1 VDNLQSRGADYAKF
15 DALNVQVLG
24 ISSDSTFALKTQSDS
39 LKLPYPL
46 LSDRPPRTIERYGVM
61 APDKVRALRA
71 YFLIDEQGILRK
83 QWLLGLAG
91 DDIVFSSEPI
101 LKAVREMQNKK

>member
-1 VDNLQSRGADYAKF
+1 VANIEARGADNAKF
-15 DALNVQVLG
+15 DALNVQILA
-24 ISSDSTFALKTQSDS
+24 ISADSTFALKTQSDS

-46 LSDRPPRTIERYGVM
+46 LSDRPPKTIERYGVL

-71 YFLIDEQGILRK
+71 FFLIDQQGIVRK

-101 LKAVREMQNKK
+101 LKAIQELQGKR

>member
-1 VDNLQSRGADYAKF
+1 VANIEARGADYAKF
-15 DALNVQVLG
+15 DALNVQILA
-24 ISSDSTFALKTQSDS
+24 ISADSTFALKTQSDS

-46 LSDRPPRTIERYGVM
+46 LSDRPPKTIERYGIL

-71 YFLIDEQGILRK
+71 FFLIDQQGIVRK

-101 LKAVREMQNKK
+101 LKAIQELQGKR

>member
-1 VDNLQSRGADYAKF
+1 MANIEARGADHAKF
-15 DALNVQVLG
+15 EALNVQVLA
-24 ISSDSTFALKTQSDS
+24 ISSDSTFALKTQADS

-71 YFLIDEQGILRK
+71 FFLVDQQGIIRRR
-83 QWLLGLAG
+83 WLLGLAG

-101 LKAVREMQNKK
+101 LKAIQELQGKR

>member
-1 VDNLQSRGADYAKF
+1 VANLQARGADHAKF
-15 DALNVQVLG
+15 EALNVQVLG
-24 ISSDSTFALKTQSDS
+24 ISSDSPFALKTQSDS
-39 LKLPYPL
+39 LKLAYPL

-71 YFLIDEQGILRK
+71 YFLIDQQGILRK

-91 DDIVFSSEPI
+91 DDIVFTSEPI
-101 LKAVREMQNKK
+101 LKAVQELQNKR

>member
-1 VDNLQSRGADYAKF
+1 MANIEARGADYAKF
-15 DALNVQVLG
+15 DALNVQILA
-24 ISSDSTFALKTQSDS
+24 ISADSTFALKTQSDS

-46 LSDRPPRTIERYGVM
+46 LSDRPPKTIERYGIL

-71 YFLIDEQGILRK
+71 FFLIDQQGIVRK

-101 LKAVREMQNKK
+101 LKAIQELQGKR

>member
-1 VDNLQSRGADYAKF
+1 VDNIQARGADYAKF
-15 DALNVQVLG
+15 EALNVQVLG

-46 LSDRPPRTIERYGVM
+46 PSDRPPRTIERYGVV

-71 YFLIDEQGILRK
+71 FFLIDEQGIVRK
-83 QWLLGLAG
+83 QWLLGIAG

-101 LKAVREMQNKK
+101 LKAVLELQGKR

>member
-1 VDNLQSRGADYAKF
+1 M
-15 DALNVQVLG
+15 QVLG
-24 ISSDSTFALKTQSDS
+24 ISADSTFALKAQTDS

-46 LSDRPPRTIERYGVM
+46 LSDRPPRTIERYGVL

-71 YFLIDEQGILRK
+71 FFLIDQQGIVRK

-91 DDIVFSSEPI
+91 DEIVFSNEPI
-101 LKAVREMQNKK
+101 IKAVQEIQGKR

>member
-1 VDNLQSRGADYAKF
+1 MANIEARGADYAKF
-15 DALNVQVLG
+15 DALNVQILA
-24 ISSDSTFALKTQSDS
+24 ISADSTFALKTQSDS

-46 LSDRPPRTIERYGVM
+46 LSDRPPKTIERYGVL

-71 YFLIDEQGILRK
+71 FFLVDQQGIVRK

-91 DDIVFSSEPI
+91 DDIVFSNEPI
-101 LKAVREMQNKK
+101 LEAIQELQGKR

>member
-1 VDNLQSRGADYAKF
+1 MANIEARGADYAKF
-15 DALNVQVLG
+15 DALNVQILA
-24 ISSDSTFALKTQSDS
+24 ISADSTFALKTQSDS

-46 LSDRPPRTIERYGVM
+46 LSDRPPKTIERYGVL

-71 YFLIDEQGILRK
+71 FFLIDQQGIVRK

-101 LKAVREMQNKK
+101 LKAIQELQVKR

>member
-1 VDNLQSRGADYAKF
+1 MANIEARGADNAKF
-15 DALNVQVLG
+15 DALNVQILA
-24 ISSDSTFALKTQSDS
+24 ISADSTFALKTQSDS

-46 LSDRPPRTIERYGVM
+46 LSDRPPKTIERYGVL

-71 YFLIDEQGILRK
+71 FFLIDQQGIVRK

-101 LKAVREMQNKK
+101 LKAIQELQGKR

>member
-1 VDNLQSRGADYAKF
+1 MANIEARGADYTKF
-15 DALNVQVLG
+15 EALNVQILA
-24 ISSDSTFALKTQSDS
+24 ISADSTFALKTQSDS

-46 LSDRPPRTIERYGVM
+46 LSDRPPKTIERYGVL

-71 YFLIDEQGILRK
+71 FFLIDQQGIVRK

-101 LKAVREMQNKK
+101 LKAIQEIQGKR

>member
-1 VDNLQSRGADYAKF
+1 M
-15 DALNVQVLG
+15 QVLA

-39 LKLPYPL
+39 LKLPFPL
-46 LSDRPPRTIERYGVM
+46 LSDRPPKTMERYGVL

-71 YFLIDEQGILRK
+71 YFLIDQQGILRK

-101 LKAVREMQNKK
+101 LKAIEDLQGKR

>member
-1 VDNLQSRGADYAKF
+1 MANIQARGADHAKF
-15 DALNVQVLG
+15 EAANVQIIG
-24 ISSDSTFALKTQSDS
+24 ISSDSPFALKTQSES

-46 LSDRPPRTIERYGVM
+46 LSDRPPKTIERYGVL

-71 YFLIDEQGILRK
+71 YFLIDEKGILRK

-101 LKAVREMQNKK
+101 LRAVQEMQKKP

>member
-1 VDNLQSRGADYAKF
+1 M
-15 DALNVQVLG
+15 QVLG
-24 ISSDSTFALKTQSDS
+24 ISSNSTFAQKTQVDS

-46 LSDRPPRTIERYGVM
+46 LSDRPPRTIQRYGVM
-61 APDKVRALRA
+61 APDNVRALRA
-71 YFLIDEQGILRK
+71 FFLIDEKGIVRR

-101 LKAVREMQNKK
+101 LKAIRELQGKR

>member
-1 VDNLQSRGADYAKF
+1 MANIQARGADFAKLE
-15 DALNVQVLG
+15 ALNVQVLG
-24 ISSDSTFALKTQSDS
+24 ISTDSPFALKTQSDS

-46 LSDRPPRTIERYGVM
+46 LSDRPPRTIQRYGVM

-71 YFLIDEQGILRK
+71 FFLIDENGILRK

-91 DDIVFSSEPI
+91 DDIVFSTEPI
-101 LKAVREMQNKK
+101 LKAIEELKSKK

>member
-1 VDNLQSRGADYAKF
+1 VDNIQARGADYAKF
-15 DALNVQVLG
+15 EALNVQVLG

-71 YFLIDEQGILRK
+71 FFLIDQQGIVRK
-83 QWLLGLAG
+83 QWLLGIAG

-101 LKAVREMQNKK
+101 LKAVLELQGKR